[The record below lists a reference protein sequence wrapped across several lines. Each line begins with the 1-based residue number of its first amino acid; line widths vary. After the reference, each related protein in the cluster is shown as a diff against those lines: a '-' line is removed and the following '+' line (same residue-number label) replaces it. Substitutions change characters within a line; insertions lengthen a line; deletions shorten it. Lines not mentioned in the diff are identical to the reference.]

1 MPPISLC
8 IIGKNEE
15 QHIENCLAPLAPL
28 PFEIVYVDT
37 GSTDRTKEL
46 AAKHGAN
53 IYDFTWIDDFSA
65 GKSPA

>member
-28 PFEIVYVDT
+28 PFEIVYVDCLLYT
-37 GSTDRTKEL
+37 SD
-46 AAKHGAN
+46 AA
-53 IYDFTWIDDFSA
+53 DD
-65 GKSPA
+65 